1 VSSLHWSGDYSLNIP
16 AIDNEHKLL
25 ISIIND
31 IEHGLRHHSHLRAQ
45 VIKESMQRLSSYIR
59 MHFESEERFMLTH
72 NYPEFVDHKAQH
84 AELLEKLDRFEA
96 RLKSGGQTF
105 NEEMLLF
112 LKDWLIRHIILHDI
126 KIGHF
131 YHDCQRSTPAG

>member
-25 ISIIND
+25 ISIVND
-31 IEHGLRHHSHLRAQ
+31 IEHGLHHHSHLRTQ
-45 VIKESMQRLSSYIR
+45 VISESMQRLSNYIR
-59 MHFESEERFMLTH
+59 THFESEERFMRAL
-72 NYPEFVDHKAQH
+72 NYPEFEEHKAQH

-96 RLKSGGQTF
+96 RLKSGGQAF

-112 LKDWLIRHIILHDI
+112 LKDWLLRHIILHDI

-131 YHDCQRSTPAG
+131 YHEIQRSTPVG